1 MKSNFYDNKL
11 IKIVICFILIIFV
24 IGLLLNRLYIC
35 KFINQNDDENNN
47 IDSSYNVTADG
58 LYNYYVC
65 DNNSAREIYITK
77 YNGEEK
83 SVIIQNMIDDVVVTQ
98 IGDSCFTMND
108 EIVSVQIPNTITH
121 IGTCAFAGCKN
132 LKSVTIPDSVKTIDP
147 YVFVDSDNVTIY
159 SFENSFAIN
168 YAKEYSIK
176 YNLKKIN

>member
-1 MKSNFYDNKL
+1 
-11 IKIVICFILIIFV
+11 
-24 IGLLLNRLYIC
+24 
-35 KFINQNDDENNN
+35 
-47 IDSSYNVTADG
+47 
-58 LYNYYVC
+58 
-65 DNNSAREIYITK
+65 
-77 YNGEEK
+77 
-83 SVIIQNMIDDVVVTQ
+83 
-98 IGDSCFTMND
+98 MND